1 MSKTY
6 KDKANYARFHNR
18 LDILDPSERELSN
31 LMEGSASRRFGNHRT
46 WNAEMKVKQRRSEKA
61 KENSRF
67 RRELEKE
74 YDDQY

>member
-18 LDILDPSERELSN
+18 LDILDPSEKELADVMQN
-31 LMEGSASRRFGNHRT
+31 HYRGLRHGNNRKYE
-46 WNAEMKVKQRRSEKA
+46 AEKKVFERRSEKA

-67 RRELEKE
+67 RRELEKDY
-74 YDDQY
+74 YD